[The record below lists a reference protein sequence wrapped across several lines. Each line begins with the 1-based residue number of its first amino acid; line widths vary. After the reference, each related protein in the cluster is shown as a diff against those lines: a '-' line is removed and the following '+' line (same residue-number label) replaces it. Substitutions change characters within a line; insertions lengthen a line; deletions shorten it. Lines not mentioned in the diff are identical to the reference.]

1 MCGHALREYLI
12 SQHALPD
19 EPLIAMV
26 PMSLRQDDST
36 GGNQIGM
43 ILANLGTHICDPAN
57 RLRVIH
63 DSVEEA
69 KSRFSQMSPEEILN
83 FTALTM
89 APTGLNLLTG
99 LAPKWRAFNV
109 VISNIP
115 GPKEPL
121 YWNGAQLQGV
131 YPVSIA
137 LDRIAL
143 NITLTSYVDQMEFG
157 LIACRRTLPSM
168 QRLLDYLEQS
178 IRELEIGAGI
188 K

>member
-1 MCGHALREYLI
+1 
-12 SQHALPD
+12 
-19 EPLIAMV
+19 
-26 PMSLRQDDST
+26 
-36 GGNQIGM
+36 M

-57 RLRVIH
+57 RLRVVH
-63 DSVEEA
+63 DSVQEA
-69 KSRFSQMSPEEILN
+69 KERFSQMSPEEILN

-109 VISNIP
+109 VISNVP

-121 YWNGAQLQGV
+121 YWNGAKLKGM
-131 YPVSIA
+131 YPVSIV

-143 NITLTSYVDQMEFG
+143 NITLTSYQDQLEFG

-178 IRELEIGAGI
+178 IRELEIAAGI